1 MPSEIRVHGVSGTPP
16 SELLYTEPVTYDQ
29 GWDLAKIYEPAH
41 DDWDVK
47 AFHWGSLTSKSSLS
61 AFWILLAPFAM
72 ANVVGWMTESPN
84 VWSRIWTRIAALS
97 LTGIFFAQMAN
108 MSLDIPYST
117 GVSPTASTWM
127 YWITCVVVVFGL
139 GWLSTQ
145 SSFKPLSFRERMR
158 HLFSPTIAAMNPL
171 VSEPDWSDP
180 AGELGVVG
188 THLWGVHSI
197 LHRLRRLHLAF
208 GMAMLSV
215 VAARAFG
222 DRGLETAALI
232 LAGLMM
238 VTLGLTSGA
247 AARSRLVLGITAVA
261 PIAGLAVLVWSIV
274 GSSPSELPGASL
286 QVSDDLTY
294 EIALVLGI
302 SAALALF
309 GEIAK
314 GGLRKGWAP
323 LGLLAVATLM
333 GGTLGLTGAMLVET
347 YLSEATTT
355 AHTFDG
361 SATFVTVG
369 MAGLVAV
376 TATAFAVATFFP
388 RTGNDRSRLRRGVL
402 RVRVVLIVAAVY
414 GAVVGAAAVAL
425 SCLGPAEGCTQ
436 ADITMPAW
444 VDESPE
450 NMTVLFGIPFDPA
463 SLLGWAKILMVA
475 VPAVLIVR
483 SIVGGL
489 LNGQDSR
496 RKVGILWDLGS
507 FWPRWFHPL
516 GPPAYGPYAVS
527 RLQTVITE
535 EEPDVLAAHSQG
547 SLISAVALC
556 LADEDARPGLFIT
569 YGSQLGDLYP
579 SLFPS
584 LGLGALTDTVSDQ
597 VDGKWLNLWR
607 PSDPIGGQIVPALG
621 SRNWEVKTGTGHS
634 RYELTPE
641 FCAARKAH
649 RSGDVGRPAD
659 ADIVRCWD
667 G

>member
-16 SELLYTEPVTYDQ
+16 SDLLYTEPVTYDQ
-29 GWDLAKIYEPAH
+29 GWDLAKIYEPVR

-72 ANVVGWMTESPN
+72 ANVAGWMTESPN
-84 VWSRIWTRIAALS
+84 VWSRIWIRVAGLS
-97 LTGIFFAQMAN
+97 LTGIFFVQMAN

-117 GVSPTASTWM
+117 GVSSTAAAWI
-127 YWITCVVVVFGL
+127 YAITCVVVVFGL
-139 GWLSTQ
+139 GWMSTQ
-145 SSFKPLSFRERMR
+145 SSFKPLTFRERMR
-158 HLFSPTIAAMNPL
+158 HLFSPRVAAMNPL
-171 VSEPDWSDP
+171 GKEPDWSDP
-180 AGELGVVG
+180 AGRLGVEG

-197 LHRLRRLHLAF
+197 LHRLRRLHLVF

-222 DRGLETAALI
+222 DRGLEAAALI

-238 VTLGLTSGA
+238 VTLALTTGA
-247 AARSRLVLGITAVA
+247 TAQSRLVLGITAVA
-261 PIAGLAVLVWSIV
+261 PIVGIAVLAWSIV
-274 GSSPSELPGASL
+274 GSSPSELGGPNL

-323 LGLLAVATLM
+323 LGLLAMATLM

-355 AHTFDG
+355 THTFDG

-376 TATAFAVATFFP
+376 VSTAFAVATFFP
-388 RTGNDRSRLRRGVL
+388 KTGHDQSRIRRGVL
-402 RVRVVLIVAAVY
+402 RARGVLIVAGVY
-414 GAVVGAAAVAL
+414 GAVVGATAAAL
-425 SCLGPAEGCTQ
+425 SCLGPAEGCAQT
-436 ADITMPAW
+436 DITMPAW
-444 VDESPE
+444 VNEDPE
-450 NMTVLFGIPFDPA
+450 NMAVLFGLPFDPA

-516 GPPAYGPYAVS
+516 GPPAYGPYAVT
-527 RLQTVITE
+527 RLQTVISE
-535 EEPDVLAAHSQG
+535 ETPDVLAAHSQG
-547 SLISAVALC
+547 SLISAVALR

-584 LGLGALTDTVSDQ
+584 LGLDSLSGAVSDQ

-607 PSDPIGGQIVPALG
+607 PSDAIGGQVVPLLG
-621 SRNWEVKTGTGHS
+621 SRNWEVKTGKGHS
-634 RYELTPE
+634 WYELTPE
-641 FCAARKAH
+641 FCAARKTH
-649 RSGDVGRPAD
+649 LTGDLDRPD
-659 ADIVRCWD
+659 DTDIVDCWD
-667 G
+667 T

>member
-1 MPSEIRVHGVSGTPP
+1 MPSELRVHGVSGTPP
-16 SELLYTEPVTYDQ
+16 SDLLYTEPVTYDQ
-29 GWDLAKIYEPAH
+29 GWDLAKIYEPAR
-41 DDWDVK
+41 DEWDVK

-72 ANVVGWMTESPN
+72 ANVAGWMTESPN
-84 VWSRIWTRIAALS
+84 VWSRIWVRVAGLS
-97 LTGIFFAQMAN
+97 LTGIFFVQIAN

-117 GVSPTASTWM
+117 GVSATAVTWM
-127 YWITCVVVVFGL
+127 YAVTCVVVVFGL
-139 GWLSTQ
+139 GWMSTQ
-145 SSFKPLSFRERMR
+145 SSFKPLRFRERMR
-158 HLFSPTIAAMNPL
+158 HLFSPTVAAMNPL
-171 VSEPDWSDP
+171 VKEPDWSDP
-180 AGELGVVG
+180 AAQLGVVG

-208 GMAMLSV
+208 GMAVLSV

-222 DRGLETAALI
+222 VPGVEAAALI

-238 VTLGLTSGA
+238 VTLGLTAGT
-247 AARSRLVLGITAVA
+247 AARNPLVLGITAVA
-261 PIAGLAVLVWSIV
+261 PIAGVAVLVWSIV
-274 GSSPSELPGASL
+274 GSSLSELTGATL
-286 QVSDDLTY
+286 QVSDNLTY
-294 EIALVLGI
+294 EIALILGI

-309 GEIAK
+309 GEMSQR
-314 GGLRKGWAP
+314 GPRKGWAP
-323 LGLLAVATLM
+323 LGLLAVAALM

-347 YLSEATTT
+347 YLSDSSTT

-376 TATAFAVATFFP
+376 MAAAFAESALIP
-388 RTGNDRSRLRRGVL
+388 KTGNDRSRVRRGVL
-402 RVRVVLIVAAVY
+402 RARMVLIVAGVY
-414 GAVVGAAAVAL
+414 GAIVGATAVAL

-444 VDESPE
+444 VDEDPE
-450 NMTVLFGIPFDPA
+450 NMTVLFGLPFDPA

-475 VPAVLIVR
+475 VPAVLVVR

-516 GPPAYGPYAVS
+516 GPPAYGPYAVT
-527 RLQTVITE
+527 RLQTVISE

-556 LADEDARPGLFIT
+556 LAEKDARPGLFIT

-584 LGLGALTDTVSDQ
+584 IGLDSLAEAVSDQ
-597 VDGKWLNLWR
+597 VHGKWLNLWR
-607 PSDPIGGQIVPALG
+607 PSDAIGGQVVSSLG

-641 FCAARKAH
+641 FCAARKTH
-649 RSGDVGRPAD
+649 LSGDMDRPED
-659 ADIVRCWD
+659 GDIVRCWD
-667 G
+667 S